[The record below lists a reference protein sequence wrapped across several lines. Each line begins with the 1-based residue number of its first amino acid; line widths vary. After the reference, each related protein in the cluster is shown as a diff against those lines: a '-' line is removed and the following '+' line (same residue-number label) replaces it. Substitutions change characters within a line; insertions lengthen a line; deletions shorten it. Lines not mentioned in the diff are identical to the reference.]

1 MAQQHKER
9 NTVKTFT
16 LPGTDIEAPNVVLGL
31 MRIAEKTDDEIR
43 ELTRT
48 AREAGITFFDHADIY
63 GGEVH
68 KCERRWADAMQ
79 FTPSEREHVTI
90 QTKAGIVTD
99 GPYYDF
105 SHEHLV
111 STVEGS
117 LEALR
122 TDYIDIL
129 LLHRYDAL
137 TEPDEVARAIEELH
151 SSGKV
156 RHFGVSNH
164 TPRQIDLLKKS
175 VTRPLVANQLQLSI
189 ANAAIVAQGLA
200 MNIEG
205 RQEAYDLD
213 GGGIVD
219 YCRLGGITIQAWS
232 PMQAREPERAVFLR
246 NPDHPELNRLIDEL
260 AAKYD
265 VDAEAIATAWITRH
279 PAAMQVVLGT
289 TNPQRVRA
297 SAKGSD
303 IPLTRPEWYGL
314 LRAAGYVAP

>member
-1 MAQQHKER
+1 M
-9 NTVKTFT
+9 
-16 LPGTDIEAPNVVLGL
+16 
-31 MRIAEKTDDEIR
+31 MRIAEKSDDEIR

-48 AREAGITFFDHADIY
+48 ARDAGIDFFDHADIY

-68 KCERRWADAMQ
+68 TCERRWAEAMQ
-79 FTPSEREHVTI
+79 LTPSEREQVTI

-99 GPYYDF
+99 GPYFDF
-105 SHEHLV
+105 SYEHLI

-117 LEALR
+117 LRALQ

-129 LLHRYDAL
+129 LLHRFDVLA
-137 TEPDEVARAIEELH
+137 EPDEVARALDELH

-156 RHFGVSNH
+156 RNFGVSNH
-164 TPRQIDLLKKS
+164 TPRQIELLKKS
-175 VTRPLVANQLQLSI
+175 VQHRFVANQLQLSI
-189 ANAAIVAQGLA
+189 AHCAIIAQGLA

-219 YCRLGGITIQAWS
+219 YCRLNDITIQAWS
-232 PMQAREPERAVFLR
+232 PMQARHPRREVFLGS
-246 NPDHPELNRLIDEL
+246 PDHAELNAAVDEL

-265 VDAEAIATAWITRH
+265 VPAEAIATAWITRH
-279 PAAMQVVLGT
+279 PANIQVVLGT
-289 TNPQRVRA
+289 TTPDRVTA
-297 SAKGSD
+297 SALGSE

-314 LRAAGYVAP
+314 LRAAGYEVP